1 MNTKRNDQAKAIYKK
16 KNLLYVIRITKIN
29 SLLREIPSEI
39 VFLRRLHT
47 EKNDETFGKL
57 LISKDGS
64 PAVRIDE
71 EKKTSKFMME
81 TKIF

>member
-39 VFLRRLHT
+39 VFLHRLHT

>member
-1 MNTKRNDQAKAIYKK
+1 MIKLKQFIKR
-16 KNLLYVIRITKIN
+16 KNLLYMIRITKIN

>member
-1 MNTKRNDQAKAIYKK
+1 MIKLKQFIKR
-16 KNLLYVIRITKIN
+16 KNLLYMIRITNIN
-29 SLLREIPSEI
+29 SLLRGIPSEI

-47 EKNDETFGKL
+47 EKNYETFGKL
-57 LISKDGS
+57 LISKYGS